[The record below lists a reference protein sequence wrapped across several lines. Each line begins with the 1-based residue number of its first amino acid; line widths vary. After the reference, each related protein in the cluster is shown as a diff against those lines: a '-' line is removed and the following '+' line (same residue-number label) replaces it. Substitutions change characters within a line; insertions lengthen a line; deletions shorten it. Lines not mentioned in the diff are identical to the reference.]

1 MRLFVDLATDRI
13 VRAAATP
20 PEASGVSTV
29 VTGKWVFE
37 IPEGADVEVG
47 DSSTISQVELD
58 SLSELLIR
66 YPMYDNIIGSWF
78 REASDMDVINQST
91 GSGAVASPLRYRM
104 GRPSALPNSGVA
116 PNCIEIPAMNT
127 RGPTSEPGQLVIGSI
142 DLSVPQPGFPGI
154 PLGTDEVMLWWKVA
168 SFHTTAD
175 VTTPSGG
182 WTALNTNT
190 PSYKLLQEPLAH
202 TPSGFRAYVSN
213 DDGVTWY
220 EAHYLEPIDLINN
233 GTQFRVCFVNEG
245 DDPVHL
251 LGFCA
256 LFPDHW
262 AP

>member
-13 VRAAATP
+13 VRAGPTP
-20 PEASGVSTV
+20 KEGVGISTV
-29 VTGKWVFE
+29 VNGKWVFE
-37 IPEGADVEVG
+37 IPEGADVEVN
-47 DSSTISQVELD
+47 DSSTISQVELE

-78 REASDMDVINQST
+78 REASDMNVINQSA
-91 GSGAVASPLRYRM
+91 GSGAIATSLRYRM
-104 GRPSALPNSGVA
+104 GRPSTMLNPGVA
-116 PNCIEIPAMNT
+116 PNCIEIPELNT
-127 RGPTSEPGQLVIGSI
+127 RGTASEPGQLVIGPI
-142 DLSVPQPGFPGI
+142 DLAVPQPGFPGI

-168 SFHTTAD
+168 SFHTTHD

-182 WTALNTNT
+182 WTAPNTNT
-190 PSYKLLQEPLAH
+190 PAYKTLQEPLNH
-202 TPSGFRAYVSN
+202 TPNGFRAYVSN
-213 DDGVTWY
+213 DNGTSWY
-220 EAHYLEPIDLINN
+220 EAYYLEPIDLINN

-262 AP
+262 VP